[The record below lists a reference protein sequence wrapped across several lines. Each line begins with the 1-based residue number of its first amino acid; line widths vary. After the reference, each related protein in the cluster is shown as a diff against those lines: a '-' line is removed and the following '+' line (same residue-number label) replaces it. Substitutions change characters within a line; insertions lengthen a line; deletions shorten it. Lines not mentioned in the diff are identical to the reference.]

1 MVNQLKFD
9 IVGDIHGYADQ
20 LVQLLEKLRYSK
32 RNGTYR
38 HPDPKRKAIFV
49 GDFIDRG
56 PKIRETLS
64 IVKAMVDND
73 AAYAV
78 LGNHE
83 YNALCF
89 HTLKDGHRDSWLR
102 PHSEKNIKQHSE
114 TLRQFKNN
122 QEEWENYLAWFMT
135 LPLFLDLGDIRVV
148 HASWIPSEINKIEE
162 WTSGDL
168 KLNETFLQKS
178 ALKGNDEF
186 DAIEMLL
193 KGVEIQLPEDA
204 GSFPDK
210 DGHSRNRI
218 RINWW
223 NSAKGK
229 TFEEMVFPKVDSN
242 DIARHNI
249 PSTYADLLP
258 VYRDD
263 VPVFFG
269 HYWID
274 PVNSYPPQVQS
285 DHVCCLDYSV
295 AKKGLLTAYQ
305 WEGEKILNNNR
316 FVWV

>member
-1 MVNQLKFD
+1 
-9 IVGDIHGYADQ
+9 
-20 LVQLLEKLRYSK
+20 
-32 RNGTYR
+32 
-38 HPDPKRKAIFV
+38 
-49 GDFIDRG
+49 
-56 PKIRETLS
+56 
-64 IVKAMVDND
+64 MVDND
-73 AAYAV
+73 AACAV

-114 TLRQFKNN
+114 TLRQFENN

-135 LPLFLDLGDIRVV
+135 LPLFLDLGDIRVI
-148 HASWIPSEINKIEE
+148 HASWIPSEINKIKE

-178 ALKGNDEF
+178 ALMGNDEF

-204 GSFPDK
+204 DSFHDNE
-210 DGHSRNRI
+210 GHSRNRI

-229 TFEEMVFPKVDSN
+229 TFEEMLFPKVESN
-242 DIARHNI
+242 GVARHII

-269 HYWID
+269 HYWIRKSFH
-274 PVNSYPPQVQS
+274 NFSSSY
-285 DHVCCLDYSV
+285 LDFV
-295 AKKGLLTAYQ
+295 IRLGNRGLAGELNFGMELRLLTWFAKTLRALLETIMGAFWKPLGY
-305 WEGEKILNNNR
+305 GPGTG
-316 FVWV
+316 